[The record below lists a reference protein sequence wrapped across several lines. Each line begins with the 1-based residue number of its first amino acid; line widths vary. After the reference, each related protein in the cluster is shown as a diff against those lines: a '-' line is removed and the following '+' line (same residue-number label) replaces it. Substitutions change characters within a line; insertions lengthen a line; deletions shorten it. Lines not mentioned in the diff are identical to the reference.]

1 MDRKKIDVNKIIFF
15 IIAYLVPWVFVPW
28 IKQGTMSLVFGE
40 YIMTLPTSGV
50 ILGEWYIIKER
61 KGFFS
66 KDFYSRELLFF
77 YLYIFLYY
85 RSRASRVYDYMGARF
100 NYYF

>member
-1 MDRKKIDVNKIIFF
+1 MDRKKYINVNKIIFF

-50 ILGEWYIIKER
+50 ILGEWYIN
-61 KGFFS
+61 KGKK
-66 KDFYSRELLFF
+66 KDFFQK
-77 YLYIFLYY
+77 IFIG
-85 RSRASRVYDYMGARF
+85 VF
-100 NYYF
+100 P

>member
-1 MDRKKIDVNKIIFF
+1 MDRKKYTDVNKIIFF

-50 ILGEWYIIKER
+50 ILGEWYIN
-61 KGFFS
+61 KG
-66 KDFYSRELLFF
+66 
-77 YLYIFLYY
+77 
-85 RSRASRVYDYMGARF
+85 
-100 NYYF
+100 